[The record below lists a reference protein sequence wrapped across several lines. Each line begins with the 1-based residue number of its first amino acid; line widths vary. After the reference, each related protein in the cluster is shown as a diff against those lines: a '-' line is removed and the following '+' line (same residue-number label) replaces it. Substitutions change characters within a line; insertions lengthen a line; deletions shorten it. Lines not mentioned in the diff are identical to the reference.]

1 MATAPDFAASLSSL
15 PAREHRHAY
24 EVVRARPCWAYFDL
38 EREGSESELIEAD
51 ATAGEVA
58 CLAALLLQDAAQQQ
72 LGRAITVEVAALDS
86 PRDGKFSRHV
96 ILRAHTLPG
105 TSDEATLSP
114 TRPLLLSGPGD
125 AAAEVGE
132 GQFPDSRFQIVP
144 TVCMGEREGVKHQL
158 FILIEKHKD

>member
-1 MATAPDFAASLSSL
+1 M
-15 PAREHRHAY
+15 
-24 EVVRARPCWAYFDL
+24 
-38 EREGSESELIEAD
+38 
-51 ATAGEVA
+51 
-58 CLAALLLQDAAQQQ
+58 
-72 LGRAITVEVAALDS
+72 AALDS

-144 TVCMGEREGVKHQL
+144 MVCMGEREGVKHQL
-158 FILIEKHKD
+158 C

>member
-1 MATAPDFAASLSSL
+1 M
-15 PAREHRHAY
+15 
-24 EVVRARPCWAYFDL
+24 
-38 EREGSESELIEAD
+38 I
-51 ATAGEVA
+51 
-58 CLAALLLQDAAQQQ
+58 LL
-72 LGRAITVEVAALDS
+72 V
-86 PRDGKFSRHV
+86 
-96 ILRAHTLPG
+96 HTLPG

-125 AAAEVGE
+125 AAAEVGG